1 MSIYY
6 PAYHIRNIKT
16 NEILRKP
23 DNPYF
28 ELSFKSKYDID
39 KNKRTNGITLAKRYL
54 NNLPNKEDYVIEK
67 YMVLVC

>member
-16 NEILRKP
+16 NELLRNP

-28 ELSFKSKYDID
+28 ELKFKSRYDG
-39 KNKRTNGITLAKRYL
+39 NKRTNGITLAKNYL
-54 NNLPNKEDYVIEK
+54 NNLPNKKDYVIEK